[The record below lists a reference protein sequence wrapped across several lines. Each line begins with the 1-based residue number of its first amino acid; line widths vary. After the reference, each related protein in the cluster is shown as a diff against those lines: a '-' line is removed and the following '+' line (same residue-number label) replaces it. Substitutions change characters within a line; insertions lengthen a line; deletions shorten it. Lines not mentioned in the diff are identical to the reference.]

1 MALRVLLLRKKLT
14 DQQTALR
21 ALEQAA
27 EGFSAREEELAAD
40 IEAAQTEEERSVVE
54 DAVNAFEEERAQN
67 TREQNEL
74 RSAIGALEEE
84 IRTAE
89 DAAKQARQG
98 KPGGERRKDVTHM
111 ETNETRTR
119 FFGLTIQQRDTFLA
133 REDVSGFL
141 SRLREMRGQTRS
153 VSGAELGIPTVMLD
167 LLRENIGRYSKL
179 IGRVRFRPLKG
190 KARQNIA
197 GTVPAAVWTEAVDS
211 LNELE
216 LSFTQVEMDGYK
228 VGGYLAIPNS
238 TLEDDDNLAL
248 ASDVMDMMGQALGK
262 GIDWAIVFG
271 TGSKM
276 PVGYMTRLAVQEA
289 PAWWGKNQGA
299 FTDLH
304 TSNIIKLDASAS
316 SGVEFFQKLIAALAV
331 ADPTYSQ
338 SGEPTWVMNRKT
350 HMDVLAKAMA
360 FNASGA
366 LVAGMQNTMPVIGGL
381 IVELPGLPDYQISGG
396 YLDVYSLV
404 ERAGANIRSS
414 DIPLMIQDQTLF
426 TATQRMDG
434 KPAVG
439 EAFVAV
445 SYDNQAVITDHDF
458 APDYANS
465 ELGTLTVVSAAGSGK
480 GKTKL
485 TVTGAASGSVLK
497 VKTGAQ
503 PTLVKPGQTPGST
516 WAAYKSGTDLT
527 AATGSYATVVELDA
541 AGKVVKAGSVVVASA
556 P

>member
-1 MALRVLLLRKKLT
+1 M
-14 DQQTALR
+14 
-21 ALEQAA
+21 
-27 EGFSAREEELAAD
+27 
-40 IEAAQTEEERSVVE
+40 
-54 DAVNAFEEERAQN
+54 
-67 TREQNEL
+67 
-74 RSAIGALEEE
+74 
-84 IRTAE
+84 
-89 DAAKQARQG
+89 
-98 KPGGERRKDVTHM
+98 
-111 ETNETRTR
+111 
-119 FFGLTIQQRDTFLA
+119 
-133 REDVSGFL
+133 
-141 SRLREMRGQTRS
+141 
-153 VSGAELGIPTVMLD
+153 
-167 LLRENIGRYSKL
+167 
-179 IGRVRFRPLKG
+179 
-190 KARQNIA
+190 
-197 GTVPAAVWTEAVDS
+197 
-211 LNELE
+211 
-216 LSFTQVEMDGYK
+216 
-228 VGGYLAIPNS
+228 
-238 TLEDDDNLAL
+238 
-248 ASDVMDMMGQALGK
+248 
-262 GIDWAIVFG
+262 
-271 TGSKM
+271 
-276 PVGYMTRLAVQEA
+276 
-289 PAWWGKNQGA
+289 
-299 FTDLH
+299 
-304 TSNIIKLDASAS
+304 
-316 SGVEFFQKLIAALAV
+316 EFFQKLIAALAV

-350 HMDVLAKAMA
+350 HMDILAKAMA

-503 PTLVKPGQTPGST
+503 PTLVKPGQTPGRT